1 MPSCSLS
8 TKSTREELRNFLR
21 TVVLLAILLTAFP
34 AVCIANTALLNGCI
48 VRVVDGDTVE
58 LQDDRRIIH
67 TIRLAGIDAPEAKMP
82 YGKQA
87 NEFLTDLILGKEV
100 VALTYKQDRYG
111 RTIAT
116 ILLAGQDVNLAMIGA
131 GLAWHYKHY
140 AKEQTAAD
148 ALAYSQAENI
158 ARAKHLAVWQESNP
172 AAPWDWRANHRVRE
186 TKSGGTIMRR
196 ELSTSSTN
204 TQ

>member
-1 MPSCSLS
+1 MTSTSLLIK
-8 TKSTREELRNFLR
+8 TLRQNLR
-21 TVVLLAILLTAFP
+21 HFFHTIVLLAILLSSFP
-34 AVCIANTALLNGCI
+34 AVCIAKTALLNGCI
-48 VRVVDGDTVE
+48 VRVVDGDTVK

-67 TIRLAGIDAPEAKMP
+67 AIRLAGIDAPEAKMP

-87 NEFLTDLILGKEV
+87 TELLTDLILGKEV

-140 AKEQTAAD
+140 AKEQAAAD
-148 ALAYSQAENI
+148 SLAYSQAENM
-158 ARAKHLAVWQESNP
+158 ARAKYLAVWQESNP
-172 AAPWDWRANHRVRE
+172 TAPWDWRANLRVRE

-196 ELSTSSTN
+196 ELSTSSTH